1 MHTRSYD
8 DAIAAL
14 DKAASIDP
22 SSQNKLALDTA
33 YAEKKKSLQFKS
45 NAPHIIFKEVKLS
58 RVFSGAYKQYADKPV
73 GTVVIQNSSATD
85 YADLKLTFSIK
96 GYMDYPTTVNI
107 PKLKANSQQTIKL
120 NASFN
125 NKILDIDEDTGV
137 QAEIALNYIRDGQSD
152 DITITQ
158 PMTIYSRNAIVWGH
172 PNMVGSFV
180 TPKDNT
186 LSDFVREV
194 INENKPK
201 ARIINN
207 SLRTAMTLFDVFGTY
222 GIRYEA
228 DPNTPYSKVTDT
240 SVDYVQFPRK
250 TLKVKSGDCDD
261 LSVLMSA
268 SLENLGIETAI
279 LAVPGHLLM
288 MFNTG
293 LPVSQRSQISL
304 DDDLLALRNG
314 QVWIPVEATMIGQ
327 PFAEAWAEGARKY
340 YKYEASHQLEITML
354 AQAWQ
359 KYRPVTLA
367 PANYTLTVP
376 PRAEV
381 APMVTREK
389 NILLEKTLD
398 RMVSPY
404 QTMADLDPS
413 NIKAR
418 MQVAIIYAR
427 YGLYEKAEHVLDEI
441 QAADPNS
448 SAVHNNRGNIYFDR
462 GDYERALESYRYAE
476 KLDSNDAG
484 IKMNLSMAYYKQ
496 GDLQKASEKYG
507 EAKVIDAAL
516 AKKYSGYG
524 KLLSK

>member
-1 MHTRSYD
+1 
-8 DAIAAL
+8 
-14 DKAASIDP
+14 
-22 SSQNKLALDTA
+22 
-33 YAEKKKSLQFKS
+33 
-45 NAPHIIFKEVKLS
+45 
-58 RVFSGAYKQYADKPV
+58 
-73 GTVVIQNSSATD
+73 
-85 YADLKLTFSIK
+85 
-96 GYMDYPTTVNI
+96 MDYPTTIDI
-107 PKLKANSQQTIKL
+107 PDLKANSQQKISL

-137 QAEIALNYIRDGQSD
+137 QAEIALNYIRDGQND
-152 DITITQ
+152 AITVTQ
-158 PMTIYSRNAIVWGH
+158 PMTIYGKNAIVWGESD
-172 PNMVGSFV
+172 MVGSFV
-180 TPKDNT
+180 TPKDNV
-186 LSDFVREV
+186 LSDFVRTA

-201 ARIINN
+201 AKIINN
-207 SLRTAMTLFDVFGTY
+207 SLLTAMTLFDVFGAH

-228 DPNTPYSKVTDT
+228 DPNTPYSKLSDT
-240 SVDYVQFPRK
+240 SVDYVQFGRE

-279 LAVPGHLLM
+279 LDVPGHLFM

-293 LPVSQRSQISL
+293 LSVAQRSQISL
-304 DDDLLALRNG
+304 DDDLLVLRDG
-314 QVWIPVEATMIGQ
+314 KVWVPVEATMIGQ
-327 PFAEAWAEGARKY
+327 SFAEAWAEGARKY
-340 YKYEASHQLEITML
+340 HKYEASHQLKVTTL

-359 KYRPVTLA
+359 QYKPVTLK
-367 PANYTLTVP
+367 PAAYALTVP
-376 PRAEV
+376 PSSSV

-404 QTMADLDPS
+404 RAMASVDPS

-418 MQVAIIYAR
+418 MQIAIIYAR

-441 QAADPNS
+441 QKIEPNN
-448 SAVHNNRGNIYFDR
+448 SAVHNNRGNIYFSK
-462 GDYERALESYRYAE
+462 GDYERALENYSYAE

-496 GDLQKASEKYG
+496 GNLQKASEEYQ
-507 EAKVIDAAL
+507 EAKVVDASVS
-516 AKKYSGYG
+516 KKYAAYA